1 MDAVGCPT
9 CCAGIAR
16 NRSFK
21 VRPNLLNPKPFRGLS
36 VGPWPKNPIA
46 AIYLALLMNTT
57 YMEGRI
63 TVSRPQRCL
72 TPSAGGS
79 YMSGPPRGASKDRK
93 AWPDSIVVMQG
104 TANPSTPVRFRLRP
118 PFLAPK
124 TPKIAHC
131 LTCGLLCCGKAEGLL
146 L

>member
-1 MDAVGCPT
+1 MAQEPHCSYILGSIDEHNVYGRQNNGFPSSAV
-9 CCAGIAR
+9 
-16 NRSFK
+16 
-21 VRPNLLNPKPFRGLS
+21 LD
-36 VGPWPKNPIA
+36 
-46 AIYLALLMNTT
+46 
-57 YMEGRI
+57 
-63 TVSRPQRCL
+63 
-72 TPSAGGS
+72 PSAGGS